1 MYYLYND
8 MVLVKK
14 LMGHSSIKTTDK
26 YIKADERSFKGIKT
40 PMEAIK
46 LKKDLKT
53 SNNETK

>member
-53 SNNETK
+53 SNN